1 MPLIRLQ
8 QSGELYLHDGVWKVR
23 WCQEAI
29 DAAGIFVER
38 RWCEPA
44 VVGPATGPHGVNE
57 KEAQHIALRS
67 VVYKTPPGENP
78 PHPGMTITGF
88 VERVFVKEHVATK
101 AASGRTHF
109 QAILKHVLKPE
120 EVQRVF
126 EADSQGSKVKMKTI
140 PDWPYLGNMPLSET
154 RTGDVQRLIEAAVA
168 RGYSAQTVKHIRNV
182 VAAIFAHAK
191 KRQCFHGDNPATQVV
206 LPKMVRKEA
215 HALTF
220 AQAKDL
226 LGAMEYPQRELALI
240 AILTHMNVAEI
251 CGLQWKWV
259 NLTDDWCM
267 AEGERI
273 PPRTIAVRRHF
284 YRGELVSLPM
294 KSRNRYLSIPE
305 PLLEVLRGLRQR
317 QRYTGPDD
325 FVLASRVGTPVNQ
338 QDIAKRRL
346 KPIGKTMKMPW
357 LSWRVLSR
365 THTTLAHELG
375 MRSLGGMAMPTSS
388 HPGVV
393 PCPLDKVAKA
403 SSNRNFLAPAGAS

>member
-1 MPLIRLQ
+1 VPLIRLQ

-23 WCQEAI
+23 WCWEAI

-44 VVGPATGPHGVNE
+44 VVGPATGPNGVSQE
-57 KEAQHIALRS
+57 EAQRIALRS
-67 VVYKTPPGENP
+67 VFKTSPGEDA
-78 PHPGMTITGF
+78 PHPGMTVTDF
-88 VERVFVKEHVATK
+88 VEQAFVPEHVATK

-120 EVQRVF
+120 EVHRVF
-126 EADSQGSKVKMKTI
+126 RVGSQGSKVKMKTI
-140 PDWPYLGNMPLSET
+140 PGWPYLGHMPLLET
-154 RTGDVQRLIEAAVA
+154 RDDDVQRLIEAAVA

-191 KRQCFHGDNPATQVV
+191 KTQCFLGDNPATQVV

-220 AQAKDL
+220 AQAQDL
-226 LGAMEYPQRELALI
+226 IGAMQYPQRELALI
-240 AILTHMNVAEI
+240 AMLTHMNVAEI

-259 NLTDDWCM
+259 NLTDDWCT

-294 KSRNRYLSIPE
+294 RSRNRCLSIPE
-305 PLLEVLRGLRQR
+305 PLLQVLLELRQR
-317 QRYTGPDD
+317 QSYTGPDD
-325 FVLASRVGTPVNQ
+325 FVLVSKVGRPVNEK
-338 QDIAKRRL
+338 DIAKRLL
-346 KPIGKTMKMPW
+346 KPIGKRMKMPW

-365 THTTLAHELG
+365 THTTLAYQLG
-375 MRSLGGMAMPTSS
+375 IRSLDRMAMP
-388 HPGVV
+388 
-393 PCPLDKVAKA
+393 A
-403 SSNRNFLAPAGAS
+403 SSTADQDILIPAPAPSSAAQSLHQAVPVNSP